1 MAIKLI
7 AVDLD
12 GTLLSSN
19 NTILPET
26 QRMLR
31 VAVQNGI
38 KVVLAT
44 GRPLSGVLN
53 FAKQLGIE
61 GDDQYAIVFK
71 WCSNSNNFWS
81 CFNESGIELSRLQ

>member
-12 GTLLSSN
+12 GTLLSSS

-31 VAVQNGI
+31 VASENGI

-44 GRPLSGVLN
+44 G
-53 FAKQLGIE
+53 
-61 GDDQYAIVFK
+61 
-71 WCSNSNNFWS
+71 
-81 CFNESGIELSRLQ
+81 

>member
-1 MAIKLI
+1 MLDVIFVIRGVRMAIKLI

-31 VAVQNGI
+31 V
-38 KVVLAT
+38 
-44 GRPLSGVLN
+44 RPKMG
-53 FAKQLGIE
+53 
-61 GDDQYAIVFK
+61 
-71 WCSNSNNFWS
+71 
-81 CFNESGIELSRLQ
+81 

>member
-12 GTLLSSN
+12 GTLLSSG

-31 VAVQNGI
+31 VA
-38 KVVLAT
+38 
-44 GRPLSGVLN
+44 S
-53 FAKQLGIE
+53 
-61 GDDQYAIVFK
+61 
-71 WCSNSNNFWS
+71 
-81 CFNESGIELSRLQ
+81 

>member
-1 MAIKLI
+1 MLDVIFKIRGVKMSIKLI

-31 VAVQNGI
+31 VAVQHGI

-44 GRPLSGVLN
+44 GRPLS
-53 FAKQLGIE
+53 
-61 GDDQYAIVFK
+61 
-71 WCSNSNNFWS
+71 
-81 CFNESGIELSRLQ
+81 